1 MTETL
6 QMIFR
11 NFDGRNTTVS
21 VSDPDSELTAQEVE
35 EVMDSIVSKNVF
47 HTTGGDIVDKV
58 RAQVV
63 SRSVNVLGEF

>member
-21 VSDPDSELTAQEVE
+21 VSDPDSELTALEVE

>member
-11 NFDGRNTTVS
+11 NFDGRITTIS
-21 VSDPDSELTAQEVE
+21 VSDPDPEVTAQNVE